1 MRHFYTPQ
9 EIIERKDRGCPL
21 DTMVYLKD
29 NLILTKEGPIAQL
42 VEPPAHNRKV
52 PGSIP
57 GGPTR
62 VYSVD

>member
-1 MRHFYTPQ
+1 MM
-9 EIIERKDRGCPL
+9 KDRGCPL
-21 DTMVYLKD
+21 DTMIFLKD
-29 NLILTKEGPIAQL
+29 NKRLIKKGPIAQL

-62 VYSVD
+62 VYRVYSVD